1 MLPTDE
7 RTVVMGVLNVTP
19 DSFSDGGDHFDPGA
33 AIERGLEMIEQGA
46 DLIDVG
52 GESTRPGSL
61 PVSEDEERRRVVPVV
76 ASLTAAGGVVSIDT
90 TKGAVARAAL
100 DTGAAVVND
109 VTALADP
116 ETAAAAAAAGAG
128 VVLMHMQG
136 APRTMQEDPHYDDV
150 VTEVRDF
157 LLERAAVAE
166 AAGIRADAI
175 CLDPGIGFGKT
186 LEHNLALL
194 RRIDVLAA
202 AGYPVL
208 VGASRKSFLQHLLGP
223 TPAAERDP
231 ATAAAHVLAVAGGAT
246 LIRVHNVVMGLR
258 TARVADAIVRAGGGE
273 WR

>member
-1 MLPTDE
+1 VLPTDE

-19 DSFSDGGDHFDPGA
+19 DSFSDGGNFFDTGA
-33 AIERGLEMIEQGA
+33 AIERGLEMIAQGA
-46 DLIDVG
+46 DLVDVG

-61 PVSEDEERRRVVPVV
+61 PVPEGEERRRVVPVV
-76 ASLTAAGGVVSIDT
+76 AALSAAGGVVSVDT
-90 TKGAVARAAL
+90 AKGTVARSALAA
-100 DTGAAVVND
+100 GATVVND

-116 ETAAAAAAAGAG
+116 ETAVAIAAAGAG

-157 LLERAAVAE
+157 LLDRAAAAE
-166 AAGIRADAI
+166 DAGIRADAI

-194 RRIDVLAA
+194 GHLDVLAA

-208 VGASRKSFLQHLLGP
+208 VGASRKSFLEHLLGP
-223 TPAAERDP
+223 IAAEDRDP
-231 ATAAAHVLAVAGGAT
+231 ATAAAHVLAIARGAT

-258 TARVADAIVRAGGGE
+258 TARVADAIVRAAGGE
-273 WR
+273 